1 MKHTICHIVTK
12 LELGGAQFTTL
23 FTVAHLDRVRF
34 RPILITGEPGL
45 LDDEARKLEGV
56 EFYQVPSLVRL
67 IRPWRDLR
75 AFVELTRLLKSL
87 KPAIVHTHSSKAGI
101 LGRWAAWLAGVPI
114 IIHTI
119 HGYGI
124 TPAQPRWLQFLLIGL
139 ERLTGLITTRW
150 ILVSEADAVK
160 GLRWKLFRQGAFMVI
175 RPGADTRVFQ
185 GSRLPIS
192 DTGEFRAECGVGSE
206 HLLVG
211 TVAPLKPQ
219 KAPQDFVAVAARV
232 CARVPAA
239 RFVWVGDGELRPGVE
254 AAIRR
259 AGLEG
264 RIRLAGWRRDI
275 PDVMRAM
282 DVFLLTSHWEGLP
295 QVLLQAR
302 ANCVPIVA
310 TRAGGSAEAFVEGKH
325 GWLCDPGDI
334 EALAAQVIRLL
345 MDSAERERMR
355 RNGGHIPNEFN
366 MWAALRKREQLYAM
380 LLAAQRHRVPNEVE
394 LRERTTD

>member
-87 KPAIVHTHSSKAGI
+87 RPAIVHTHSSKAGI
-101 LGRWAAWLAGVPI
+101 LGRWSAWPAGVPI

-124 TPAQPRWLQFLLIGL
+124 TPAQSRWLQFLLIGL

-160 GLRWKLFRQGAFMVI
+160 GLRWKLFGQGTFMVI
-175 RPGADTRVFQ
+175 RPGADTRLFQ
-185 GSRLPIS
+185 GSPLPIS
-192 DTGEFRAECGVGSE
+192 DTGKFRAECGVGLE

-282 DVFLLTSHWEGLP
+282 DLFLLTSHWEGLP

-345 MDSAERERMR
+345 MDSAERDRMR

-366 MWAALRKREQLYAM
+366 MWVALRKREQLYAM
-380 LLAAQRHRVPNEVE
+380 LLAAQRRGVPSEAE
-394 LRERTTD
+394 LRERPTD

>member
-345 MDSAERERMR
+345 MDSAERDRMR

-366 MWAALRKREQLYAM
+366 MWVALRKREQLYAM
-380 LLAAQRHRVPNEVE
+380 LLSAQRRGVPNEAE
-394 LRERTTD
+394 LRERPTD

>member
-282 DVFLLTSHWEGLP
+282 DLFLLTSHWEGLP

>member
-23 FTVAHLDRVRF
+23 FTVANLDRVRF

-380 LLAAQRHRVPNEVE
+380 LLTAQRHRVPNEVE

>member
-1 MKHTICHIVTK
+1 MRHTICQIITK

-23 FTVAHLDRVRF
+23 FTVAQLDRSRF
-34 RPILITGEPGL
+34 RPILIAGEPGL

-67 IRPWRDLR
+67 IRPWQDLR
-75 AFVELTRLLKSL
+75 ALVELTRLLKTL
-87 KPAIVHTHSSKAGI
+87 RPAIVHTHSSKAGI

-114 IIHTI
+114 IVHTV

-150 ILVSEADAVK
+150 ILVSEADAAK
-160 GLRWKLFRQGAFMVI
+160 GLRWKLFRQGAFTVI
-175 RPGADTRVFQ
+175 RPGADTRMFHE
-185 GSRLPIS
+185 GLLPDS
-192 DTGEFRAECGVGSE
+192 DTEKLRAECGVGTE

-239 RFVWVGDGELRPGVE
+239 RFVWVGEGELRPDVE
-254 AAIRR
+254 AAVRR

-264 RIRLAGWRRDI
+264 RIRLAGWRWDI
-275 PDVMRAM
+275 PGVMRAL

-302 ANCVPIVA
+302 ASCVPIVA
-310 TRAGGSAEAFVEGKH
+310 TRAGGSAEAFVEGTH
-325 GWLCDPGDI
+325 GWLCDPGDV
-334 EALAAQVIRLL
+334 EGLAAQVIRLL
-345 MDSAERERMR
+345 TDRAERERVC
-355 RNGGHIPNEFN
+355 RNGGHIPHEFN
-366 MWAALRKREQLYAM
+366 KWAALRKREQLYAM
-380 LLAAQRHRVPNEVE
+380 LLAVQLHRVSNEVG
-394 LRERTTD
+394 LREHSTD

>member
-87 KPAIVHTHSSKAGI
+87 RPAIVHTHSSKAGI

-124 TPAQPRWLQFLLIGL
+124 TPAQPRWLQVLLIGL
-139 ERLTGLITTRW
+139 ERVTGLITTRW
-150 ILVSEADAVK
+150 VLVSEADAVK
-160 GLRWKLFRQGAFMVI
+160 GLRWKLFGQGTFMVI
-175 RPGADTRVFQ
+175 RPGADTRLFQ
-185 GSRLPIS
+185 GSPLPIS
-192 DTGEFRAECGVGSE
+192 DTGKFCAECGVGPE

-282 DVFLLTSHWEGLP
+282 DLFLLTSHWEGLP

-345 MDSAERERMR
+345 MDSAERDRMR

-366 MWAALRKREQLYAM
+366 MWVALRKREQLYAM
-380 LLAAQRHRVPNEVE
+380 LLAAQRRGVPSEAE
-394 LRERTTD
+394 LRERPTD

>member
-67 IRPWRDLR
+67 IRPCQDLR

-87 KPAIVHTHSSKAGI
+87 RPAIVHTHSSKAGI

-232 CARVPAA
+232 CAQVSAA

-366 MWAALRKREQLYAM
+366 KWAALRKREQLYAM

>member
-1 MKHTICHIVTK
+1 MRHRICHIVTK

-23 FTVAHLDRVRF
+23 FTVANLDRVRF

>member
-1 MKHTICHIVTK
+1 MRHRICHIVTK

-23 FTVAHLDRVRF
+23 FTVANLDRVRF

-87 KPAIVHTHSSKAGI
+87 RPAIVHTHSSKAGI

>member
-45 LDDEARKLEGV
+45 LDDEARKIEGV

-87 KPAIVHTHSSKAGI
+87 RPAIVHTHSSKAGI

-185 GSRLPIS
+185 GSPLPIS
-192 DTGEFRAECGVGSE
+192 DSGKFRAECGVGSG

>member
-87 KPAIVHTHSSKAGI
+87 RPAIVHTHSSKAGI

>member
-1 MKHTICHIVTK
+1 
-12 LELGGAQFTTL
+12 
-23 FTVAHLDRVRF
+23 
-34 RPILITGEPGL
+34 
-45 LDDEARKLEGV
+45 
-56 EFYQVPSLVRL
+56 
-67 IRPWRDLR
+67 
-75 AFVELTRLLKSL
+75 
-87 KPAIVHTHSSKAGI
+87 
-101 LGRWAAWLAGVPI
+101 
-114 IIHTI
+114 
-119 HGYGI
+119 
-124 TPAQPRWLQFLLIGL
+124 
-139 ERLTGLITTRW
+139 
-150 ILVSEADAVK
+150 
-160 GLRWKLFRQGAFMVI
+160 MVI
-175 RPGADTRVFQ
+175 RPGADTRMFQ
-185 GSRLPIS
+185 GSPLPAS
-192 DTGEFRAECGVGSE
+192 DSGRFRAECGVGSE

-366 MWAALRKREQLYAM
+366 KWAALRKREQLYAM